1 MSFLYSNYTYRQKP
15 FNLWIFFKNKN
26 KNVIDSFKPLIHAI
40 EVSFLLVPI
49 KTPPHNHT
57 SIAPTLTQSTSLS
70 P

>member
-1 MSFLYSNYTYRQKP
+1 MD
-15 FNLWIFFKNKN
+15 FFKKKN